1 MKLLTKAI
9 EAKLL
14 KSPLYSHDGCKRPDV
29 IVKFFTP
36 DSSWTW
42 YVTEAEQATDEV
54 GELTG
59 DWTFYGLVEGHESEL
74 GYFTLSELQSVRGQF
89 GLPIERDKYF
99 DGYVLDME
107 SNPIKAV
114 RDV

>member
-14 KSPLYSHDGCKRPDV
+14 KSPLGAHDGKTRPAV

-36 DSSWTW
+36 DSNWTW
-42 YVTEAEQATDEV
+42 YATEGSKT
-54 GELTG
+54 GTG
-59 DWTFYGLVEGHESEL
+59 DWEFFGLVEGHESEL
-74 GYFTLSELQSVRGQF
+74 GYFTLSELQSAKGPC
-89 GLPIERDKYF
+89 GLAIERDRYF

-107 SNPIKAV
+107 ANPIKAV